1 MFCPS
6 CGAEHALELRYCH
19 RCGAN
24 LTALIQTESAPVSVT
39 KPAMVIGA
47 TLTCL
52 TLGGF
57 VALIAGAQALAPVV
71 HGNDPLMAM
80 IFFGMIVILTID
92 VFLLRQLT
100 KLINAALK
108 SGPSKNHHPQ
118 SAFPVAPSPLPRP
131 ETSQL
136 LPAASVTENT
146 TRFFE
151 AQYQRPVVSEPGAVA
166 TGSRPDA
173 SNKS

>member
-24 LTALIQTESAPVSVT
+24 LSGLIQPEGTTVSLT
-39 KPAMVIGA
+39 KPTLIIGI
-47 TLTCL
+47 TLTVL

-57 VALIAGAQALAPVV
+57 GALIGGAQALAQVV

-92 VFLLRQLT
+92 IFLLRQLT

-108 SGPSKNHHPQ
+108 SGPAKNRHTQ
-118 SAFPVAPSPLPRP
+118 TAFPAAPSQLPRAD
-131 ETSQL
+131 TSQL
-136 LPAASVTENT
+136 LPAPSVTENT

-151 AQYQRPVVSEPGAVA
+151 AQYREPAVSEPGAVA
-166 TGSRPDA
+166 TGSRPDT
-173 SNKS
+173 SKKS

>member
-24 LTALIQTESAPVSVT
+24 LSGLIQPEGTPVSLAKPTLIIGVT
-39 KPAMVIGA
+39 LAV
-47 TLTCL
+47 L

-80 IFFGMIVILTID
+80 IFFGMMVILTID
-92 VFLLRQLT
+92 IFLLRQLT

-108 SGPSKNHHPQ
+108 SDSSKGRHHQ
-118 SAFPVAPSPLPRP
+118 TAFPVAPSPLPRAD
-131 ETSQL
+131 TSQL
-136 LPAASVTENT
+136 LPAPSVTENT

>member
-24 LTALIQTESAPVSVT
+24 LGTLTQPEIVPVSLT

-47 TLTCL
+47 VLTVL

-57 VALIAGAQALAPVV
+57 IALIAGAQALAVVV

-80 IFFGMIVILTID
+80 IFFGMGVILTID
-92 VFLLRQLT
+92 IFRLRQLT

-108 SGPSKNHHPQ
+108 SDSSKGRHHQ
-118 SAFPVAPSPLPRP
+118 TAFPVAPSPLPRAD
-131 ETSQL
+131 TSQL
-136 LPAASVTENT
+136 LPAPSVTENT

-151 AQYQRPVVSEPGAVA
+151 AQYQKPVVSEPGAVA
-166 TGSRPDA
+166 TGSRPDT